1 VGGIRAAHRNG
12 EVFMKRDLLTTKTP
26 EQEKQLDMARNIGQ
40 LKDKQSKKQQAR
52 MLCQS
57 LVRMIKG
64 K

>member
-1 VGGIRAAHRNG
+1 
-12 EVFMKRDLLTTKTP
+12 MKRDLLTTKTP

>member
-1 VGGIRAAHRNG
+1 
-12 EVFMKRDLLTTKTP
+12 MKRDLLNTKTP
-26 EQEKQLDMARNIGQ
+26 EQEKQDAMARNIGQ
-40 LKDKQSKKQQAR
+40 LKDKQSKQQQAR